1 MASYL
6 VTGGAGFIG
15 SHLVDTLVERGDR
28 VRVLDNFSTGKRKNL
43 RPVIEQVELIEG
55 DTRDLALCCKATEG
69 VEFVFHLAALHEV
82 VRSVEEPL
90 ETHQINATGT
100 MNILLA
106 ARDAHV
112 KRLVFASSSAIYGD
126 SPILPRAEKSS
137 PLPFSSPYSASK
149 LIGEFYCRLFSGLY
163 SLETVCLRFFNVYG
177 PRQDSA
183 SQYAGVIP
191 KFISALRSG
200 TAPVIFGDGE
210 QSRDFIFIA
219 DCIEAVL
226 RACYTLGISGSV
238 LNVGTGRRTTVNQLC
253 HLLQRILGTNFV
265 PRIEAP
271 RPGDIRHD
279 YAEIEMAR
287 QALGY
292 EPRWDMYHGL
302 IETVEWYMK
311 NDL

>member
-15 SHLVDTLVERGDR
+15 SHLVDALVERGDR

-43 RPVIEQVELIEG
+43 RSVIQQVELIEG
-55 DTRDLALCCKATEG
+55 DTRDLPLCCKATEG

-112 KRLVFASSSAIYGD
+112 KRLVFASSSAVYGD
-126 SPILPRAEKSS
+126 SPIVPRAEKSS

-183 SQYAGVIP
+183 SQYASVIP

-226 RACYTLGISGSV
+226 RACYRPGISGSV
-238 LNVGTGRRTTVNQLC
+238 FNVGTGRQTTVNQLC

-265 PRIEAP
+265 PRLEAP

-292 EPRWDMYHGL
+292 EPRWDMYQGL
-302 IETVEWYMK
+302 METVEWYMK